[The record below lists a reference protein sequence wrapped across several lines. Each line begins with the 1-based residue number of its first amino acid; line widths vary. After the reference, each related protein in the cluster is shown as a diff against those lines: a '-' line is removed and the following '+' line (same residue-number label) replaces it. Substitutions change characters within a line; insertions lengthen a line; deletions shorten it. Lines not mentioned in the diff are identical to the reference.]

1 MFETGSRDRRRV
13 GSERWSEPR
22 DERLFAQLYAPLRRF
37 AAVVKPPEV
46 DADDLVQ
53 EALLRTLAI
62 RPLCEYEDPA
72 SYLRRTIV
80 NLASNERR
88 WLGRRRRA
96 LARLGSAS
104 YEHAAYPSD
113 LQELLRLKPLDRAA
127 LYLVVVEGRS
137 YNEVADMLGN
147 SEIAVRARVSRALRR
162 LRVELEEEVRDE

>member
-1 MFETGSRDRRRV
+1 V
-13 GSERWSEPR
+13 ASERWSKAR
-22 DERLFAQLYAPLRRF
+22 DERLFAELYAPLRRF
-37 AAVVKPPEV
+37 AAVVKPPEA

-62 RPLCEYEDPA
+62 RPLCEYDDPA

-80 NLASNERR
+80 NLAANQRR

-96 LARLGSAS
+96 LARLTPLAQ
-104 YEHAAYPSD
+104 EDAAYPSD

-127 LYLVVVEGRS
+127 LYLAVVEDRS
-137 YNEVADMLGN
+137 YREVADVLGS

-162 LRVELEEEVRDE
+162 LRVRFEEEVLDE